1 MSKRMISF
9 EIPDE
14 LREQLRVEAFE
25 RKLAISATIREILE
39 QYFKD
44 KLGNEQTRIKKQI
57 ISN

>member
-14 LREQLRVEAFE
+14 LREQLRVEALE

-39 QYFKD
+39 QYFED
-44 KLGNEQTRIKKQI
+44 KLKNELARIKK
-57 ISN
+57 

>member
-1 MSKRMISF
+1 MISF

-39 QYFKD
+39 QYFED
-44 KLGNEQTRIKKQI
+44 KLKNER
-57 ISN
+57 

>member
-39 QYFKD
+39 QYFED
-44 KLGNEQTRIKKQI
+44 KLKNGKGLEGIRVYL
-57 ISN
+57 